1 MAVSDVTNSTCD
13 DKTCKDLPKSREKKE
28 KPLTKVIVR
37 RLPPSIDL
45 ESFLMQVSPIPDYDY
60 IYIVKGDMSLGEHA
74 FGRVYINFVHP
85 SDIFMFKE
93 KFDNYVFVDQKGH
106 EYPAVVEFASF
117 QKIPRKRKPR
127 PDPKVG
133 TIELDSIYL
142 EFVESLKEQP
152 NQDIKP
158 EFSYQFSENK
168 EISSTPLLDY
178 IKQRRIDKQRIR
190 EERRE
195 ERKRKELERKKIRED
210 ERKRYEQKSPA
221 KVVVKPIV
229 SARSTKTSLDS
240 LKEEVPEKTDT
251 KVKEEE
257 ISQSEKSVNVKDEQ
271 KSHFKPK
278 PRFPTRSEKLDYYDK
293 RPEYKNRRDDYREK
307 EFRGRRFE
315 EYKNEQD
322 FKAPRR
328 TKKYS
333 EKREERRNEAR
344 RAELKVMEEIV
355 EKSETDQ
362 PTEDQTKCESTELK
376 NEEVASLSADN
387 VEESGSTEG
396 STHVEIKLDHQSS
409 TEIDE
414 DGVNIGKEEKENK
427 NKEHDPRLQRRIRNK
442 DRPTMAIYQPGML
455 SKRKTVDEDT
465 PIPKE

>member
-1 MAVSDVTNSTCD
+1 MAVSDGPNASCE
-13 DKTCKDLPKSREKKE
+13 DKTYKDIPKSKDKKE

-45 ESFLMQVSPIPDYDY
+45 QSFLMQVSPIPDYDY
-60 IYIVKGDMSLGEHA
+60 IYIVRGDMSFGEHA
-74 FGRVYINFVHP
+74 FGRVYINFVQP
-85 SDIFMFKE
+85 TDIFMFKE

-127 PDPKVG
+127 LDPKVG
-133 TIELDSIYL
+133 SIESDPIYL

-158 EFSYQFSENK
+158 EFSYQFGNDTKE

-195 ERKRKELERKKIRED
+195 ERKRKELERKKLRED

-221 KVVVKPIV
+221 KVASKPV
-229 SARSTKTSLDS
+229 GGNRSTKTALDS
-240 LKEEVPEKTDT
+240 LKEEEKHDA
-251 KVKEEE
+251 KIKEEDTP
-257 ISQSEKSVNVKDEQ
+257 QLDKSAKEDS
-271 KSHFKPK
+271 KGHFKLK
-278 PRFPTRSEKLDYYDK
+278 PRFPTRSEKVDYHDK
-293 RPEYKNRRDDYREK
+293 RSEYKNRRDDYREK
-307 EFRGRRFE
+307 EFRSRRFE
-315 EYKNEQD
+315 EYKNEPD

-344 RAELKVMEEIV
+344 KAELKIVEEIV
-355 EKSETDQ
+355 EKPEETDNMPEGQ
-362 PTEDQTKCESTELK
+362 VQAESTEGQ
-376 NEEVASLSADN
+376 NEEAGN
-387 VEESGSTEG
+387 VQTDDMEESSLP
-396 STHVEIKLDHQSS
+396 VEHKLENQSS
-409 TEIDE
+409 TEFD
-414 DGVNIGKEEKENK
+414 DDVSLDKESKC
-427 NKEHDPRLQRRIRNK
+427 KEHDPRLQRRIRNK

-455 SKRKTVDEDT
+455 SKRKTTDDDT
-465 PIPKE
+465 AGPKE

>member
-1 MAVSDVTNSTCD
+1 MAVSDVVNATCE
-13 DKTCKDLPKSREKKE
+13 DKTCKDLPKSKDKKE

-45 ESFLMQVSPIPDYDY
+45 QSFLMQVSPIPDYDY
-60 IYIVKGDMSLGEHA
+60 IYIVRGDMSMGEHA
-74 FGRVYINFVHP
+74 FGRVYINFVQP
-85 SDIFMFKE
+85 TDIFMFKE

-127 PDPKVG
+127 LDPKVG
-133 TIELDSIYL
+133 SIESDPIYL

-158 EFSYQFSENK
+158 EFSYQFGNDTKE

-195 ERKRKELERKKIRED
+195 ERKRKELERKKLRED
-210 ERKRYEQKSPA
+210 DRKRYEQKSPA
-221 KVVVKPIV
+221 KVASKPV
-229 SARSTKTSLDS
+229 GGSRSTKTLNVSDG
-240 LKEEVPEKTDT
+240 LKEEEKHDA
-251 KVKEEE
+251 KVKEEDTP
-257 ISQSEKSVNVKDEQ
+257 QSDKSVKEDS
-271 KSHFKPK
+271 KGHFKLK
-278 PRFPTRSEKLDYYDK
+278 PRFPTRSEKLDYHDK
-293 RPEYKNRRDDYREK
+293 RSEYKNRRDDYREK
-307 EFRGRRFE
+307 EFRSRRFE

-344 RAELKVMEEIV
+344 KAELKVVEEIV
-355 EKSETDQ
+355 EKPEEIDHAQ
-362 PTEDQTKCESTELK
+362 EGEVQAEGTEGK
-376 NEEVASLSADN
+376 NEEAASVQTDHIEEISPQVEHKLEYQSSIELDDDN
-387 VEESGSTEG
+387 VSLDKES
-396 STHVEIKLDHQSS
+396 KC
-409 TEIDE
+409 
-414 DGVNIGKEEKENK
+414 
-427 NKEHDPRLQRRIRNK
+427 KEHDPRLQRRIRNK

-455 SKRKTVDEDT
+455 SKRKTSDEDIT
-465 PIPKE
+465 SPKE